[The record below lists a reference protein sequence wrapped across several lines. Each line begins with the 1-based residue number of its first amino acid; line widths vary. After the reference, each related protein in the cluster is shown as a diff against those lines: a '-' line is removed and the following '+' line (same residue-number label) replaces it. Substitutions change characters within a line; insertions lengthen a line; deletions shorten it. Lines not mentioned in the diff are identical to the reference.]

1 MNQLE
6 LVGPLG
12 QKIMVEFTDYP
23 HSLALMREWGAR
35 GFTSGT
41 VPHGGYQLPYCMA
54 DSFDWALIGAR
65 KWTNHEGEDV
75 ILHRGHSYK
84 IRHMDAVD
92 SKKMTLPACVKV
104 SRGAKP
110 SDPEHIREKSDGE
123 IEYVTLAVF
132 RGNAKTI
139 PDYEAPRQG
148 QQQRPPQQ
156 QQATEAEQPAP
167 RNWTQEWMEAAGGT
181 RYNTKEGRD
190 ELGSAVARAL
200 NIEGAKN
207 FTDLWNLKRDDVY
220 ERLIF
225 TAREWIKEDQQ
236 QQASD

>member
-1 MNQLE
+1 MNQIE
-6 LVGPLG
+6 LQGPLG

-65 KWTNHEGEDV
+65 KWTNPEGEEV
-75 ILHRGHSYK
+75 ILHQGKAYK
-84 IRHMDAVD
+84 RRELGANEKKNMPAVI
-92 SKKMTLPACVKV
+92 KY
-104 SRGAKP
+104 SRGAKN
-110 SDPEHIREKSDGE
+110 SDPEHLKEGEDGGFQ
-123 IEYVTLAVF
+123 YVTLAVF
-132 RGNAKTI
+132 RGNGKTI

-156 QQATEAEQPAP
+156 QQATEAEQTAP
-167 RNWTQEWMEAAGGT
+167 RNWAQEWKEVAGGT
-181 RYNTKEGRD
+181 HYNTKEGRD
-190 ELGSAVARAL
+190 EVGSAVARDL

-207 FTDLWNLKRDDVY
+207 FTDLWHLQRDDVY

-225 TAREWIKEDQQ
+225 TAKAWIAEDQQ
-236 QQASD
+236 QQAS